1 MCEIRRGERRVN
13 STHRVNSDT
22 INPQRREE
30 NKLIRSPMSCWRWSG
45 GGILL
50 SASTPQCDLN
60 QQLQLGAPAQ
70 DTKGSVCEY
79 RTAQNV

>member
-13 STHRVNSDT
+13 STHGVNSDT

-60 QQLQLGAPAQ
+60 QQLQLGAQAQ